1 MNKTWIIIQREFIN
15 RVSKKSFILLTILMP
30 FIFAALIFVPLWLS
44 TVKGGDQ
51 KQVAVIDATMKYLP
65 QFKDD
70 ESWHFV
76 GVPQME
82 ASFRSDSTQFD
93 AVVEI
98 KADLAE
104 HPEAVTIYSRKEVP
118 NSLSRLVSETL
129 DEQVRQDK
137 LLRYDIPQLPSIMQD
152 MNRKLN
158 IRTVKWGEDGSE
170 SESNAGAAMAAGMVL
185 TLLLA
190 TGRCLESSVFCFSS
204 VFTFVR
210 AVCGGT
216 AIPPCA
222 ERPRMVRQNVTKNK
236 KIADF
241 LITV

>member
-1 MNKTWIIIQREFIN
+1 MNKIGIIIQREFIN

-137 LLRYDIPQLPSIMQD
+137 LLHYDIPQLPSIMQD
-152 MNRKLN
+152 VNLQLFGDSVLAEASPYDGIWG
-158 IRTVKWGEDGSE
+158 IRLAASSPEARDPMKWRGQNLLGFALMEVRDELRRVTQNEMMCDWSTVWQ
-170 SESNAGAAMAAGMVL
+170 
-185 TLLLA
+185 
-190 TGRCLESSVFCFSS
+190 R
-204 VFTFVR
+204 
-210 AVCGGT
+210 
-216 AIPPCA
+216 
-222 ERPRMVRQNVTKNK
+222 
-236 KIADF
+236 
-241 LITV
+241 